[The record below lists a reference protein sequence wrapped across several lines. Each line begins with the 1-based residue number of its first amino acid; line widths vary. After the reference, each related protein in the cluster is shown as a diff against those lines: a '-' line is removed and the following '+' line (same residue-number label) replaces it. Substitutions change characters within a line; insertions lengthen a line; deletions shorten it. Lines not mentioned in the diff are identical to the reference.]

1 MNKKIQ
7 IMIIITFFLL
17 LNFVSKGEE
26 TLITW
31 RNDIFLHEDF
41 TIDENQTLII
51 EPGTTI
57 HLDSGVSLK
66 IKGRLDAN
74 GEKQKNIKFIKNN
87 SGKWRGIYIIGG
99 NATLK
104 YCNIENSIDG
114 LQCKNGEIII
124 ENCTITNSTF
134 SGITFS
140 DKSSGKITNTL
151 IENISV
157 GIAAS
162 TSTLSI
168 KNNTIINS
176 SIGIWAFRN
185 TNTSLVSNII
195 KHANEWGIRISSCK
209 NVEIKDNTF
218 IGRSSHGRIV
228 REWYLIIKTR
238 DLLGFPID
246 NCLVNIYNF
255 QGKKI
260 IEEEM
265 KTRFKGRLIAGD
277 IIAQYIIDNNGT
289 KIACTPHTIQVE
301 KNGVKKTTTITL
313 DQDKEITI
321 TLPILTLPSI
331 TLILI
336 ITISLITII
345 YLTVKHKRKNRL

>member
-1 MNKKIQ
+1 MNKKFQ

-31 RNDIFLHEDF
+31 RNNIFLHEDF
-41 TIDENQTLII
+41 TIGETQTLVI

-57 HLDSGVSLK
+57 YLDSGVSLK

-74 GEKQKNIKFIKNN
+74 GEKQKSIKFIKNN

-114 LQCKNGEIII
+114 LQCKNGETIV

-134 SGITFS
+134 NGVTFI

-162 TSTLSI
+162 TSILSI
-168 KNNTIINS
+168 KNNIITNS
-176 SIGIWAFRN
+176 SIGIWVFKN
-185 TNTSLVSNII
+185 PNTSILSNII
-195 KHANEWGIRISSCK
+195 NHASEWGIRISSCK
-209 NVEIKDNTF
+209 NIEIEDNMF
-218 IGRSSHGRIV
+218 IGEDSRGRII
-228 REWYLIIKTR
+228 REWYLIIKTW
-238 DLLGFPID
+238 DLLGFLID
-246 NCLVNIYNF
+246 NCPITIYNF

-260 IEEEM
+260 AEEEM
-265 KTRFKGRLIAGD
+265 KTRFNDRLIAGN

-301 KNGVKKTTTITL
+301 KNGVKKTVTITL

-336 ITISLITII
+336 ITASLITVI
-345 YLTVKHKRKNRL
+345 YLTVKHKRKK